1 MKHLIATATI
11 VLSAI
16 SCLAQNNT
24 VTDYHING
32 ICSPETKKIF
42 IINRNGAQ
50 IDSTETQNGK
60 FQIKGK
66 DKKDAFLGILANG
79 RYITFINDGTPV
91 KADMKSMNLEGSPLN
106 VKLNGYEKQFTTMT
120 DELTSFA
127 EKYSEAGNN
136 KSQEE
141 FDALCREY
149 KKNHFDPIFKK
160 MTELTKK
167 IVKENP
173 DNFIPAIFVKTIIY
187 SCDYNDLK
195 YLKLD
200 ELFDEDYTY
209 LKHPIA
215 IGFKSH
221 YDKLAKELALIG
233 TQFKDLEMNDTD
245 GKTHKLSEYCGKG
258 NYVFVDFW
266 ASWCGPCRGE
276 IPNVKAN
283 YDKYHS
289 KGFEIVGLS
298 FDNNEEA
305 WKKAIEEMELKWIN
319 LSDLMGWKSI
329 AASIYGIKSIPSSLL
344 IDPEGKIVAIDL
356 RAYLLGDKLKEIY
369 GF

>member
-1 MKHLIATATI
+1 MKA
-11 VLSAI
+11 
-16 SCLAQNNT
+16 
-24 VTDYHING
+24 
-32 ICSPETKKIF
+32 
-42 IINRNGAQ
+42 
-50 IDSTETQNGK
+50 QNGK
-60 FQIKGK
+60 FSIKGSNA
-66 DKKDAFLGILANG
+66 KDAFLGLQTDNSLQIL
-79 RYITFINDGTPV
+79 FINDGTPIT
-91 KADMKSMNLEGSPLN
+91 ADCGSRTIKGSELN
-106 VKLNGYEKQFTTMT
+106 NKLNEYDRQLYALIE
-120 DELTSFA
+120 ELSACFKPYKEA
-127 EKYSEAGNN
+127 RDSGKSE
-136 KSQEE
+136 EE
-141 FDALCREY
+141 LNAITEELS
-149 KKNHFDPIFKK
+149 KKVPPIQ
-160 MTELTKK
+160 KK
-167 IVKENP
+167 IPELKMSIIRENL
-173 DNFIPAIFVKTIIY
+173 DNIIPAAFINDVM
-187 SCDYNDLK
+187 YN
-195 YLKLD
+195 YELD
-200 ELFDEDYTY
+200 ELKELLSPKHVFS
-209 LKHPIA
+209 KHPMA
-215 IGFKSH
+215 AT
-221 YDKLAKELALIG
+221 AKKYLDDMIKKMSVIG
-233 TQFKDLEMNDTD
+233 TQFKDLEMNDTN
-245 GKTHKLSEYCGKG
+245 GKAHKLSEYCGKG